1 MSARNTYMRPMAGWY
16 RRNPRFLA
24 YLLRE
29 GTSVFVAL
37 YAVILLWGLTA
48 LSGGPESF
56 ERWQA
61 FLASPLSVLLHL
73 VILAAALYHTWSW
86 FQVAPKA
93 TPPLVLGGK
102 PVPDSAIIGGGYATC
117 AVVSLVILVLA
128 LW

>member
-1 MSARNTYMRPMAGWY
+1 MSARNTYVRPMRGWY

-48 LSGGPESF
+48 LSGGPESY
-56 ERWQA
+56 ERWLA
-61 FLASPLSVLLHL
+61 FLANPLSILLHL
-73 VILAAALYHTWSW
+73 VILAAAVYHTYTW

-93 TPPLVLGGK
+93 TPPLMLGTK
-102 PVPDSAIIGGGYATC
+102 SLPDSAIIGGGYA
-117 AVVSLVILVLA
+117 AAVVVSLVILVVV
-128 LW
+128 W

>member
-1 MSARNTYMRPMAGWY
+1 MSARNTYVRPMAGWY
-16 RRNPRFLA
+16 RRNPRFKS

-48 LSGGPESF
+48 LSGGAERY
-56 ERWQA
+56 ERWLA

-73 VILAAALYHTWSW
+73 VILAAAVYHTYSW

-93 TPPLVLGGK
+93 TPPLMLGTK
-102 PVPDSAIIGGGYATC
+102 SVPDSAIIGGGYAAC
-117 AVVSLVILVLA
+117 VVVSLVILIVA
-128 LW
+128 W